1 MITELTYPFS
11 LPPLPYSYDAL
22 EPYIDAETMH
32 FHHDKHFQT
41 YIDNLNTALKDYP
54 EYQSHTLT
62 QLLTELDRLP
72 RSFRLPREITG
83 AECIT
88 TISISI
94 LWRRPDKNSPFY
106 PGLL

>member
-41 YIDNLNTALKDYP
+41 YIDNLNTALKRL
-54 EYQSHTLT
+54 SGISVAHTDSAF
-62 QLLTELDRLP
+62 DR
-72 RSFRLPREITG
+72 T
-83 AECIT
+83 
-88 TISISI
+88 
-94 LWRRPDKNSPFY
+94 
-106 PGLL
+106 